1 MLYFIYDNMYYIF
14 SLVDHDSILS
24 HLEKVQGS
32 VETKHEFTQMIIDE
46 ATRFK
51 NRELVERLTEL
62 SVKYEQSAVQNSRN
76 HVTKNVN
83 R

>member
-1 MLYFIYDNMYYIF
+1 MTLYFCFPPI
-14 SLVDHDSILS
+14 DHDSIFD

-32 VETKHEFTQMIIDE
+32 VEKKHEFTQMIIDE

-51 NRELVERLTEL
+51 KRELVERLTAL